1 MSITITPEEKIWGY
15 LRGMACS
22 ASSAIDDWSNISFG
36 ISEAFNFLSPLS
48 GLEFIPEDTAGLE
61 RHLTELEAVA
71 VIADDRLLTI
81 HRYIQKIETTL
92 NQIKEAKNDY

>member
-15 LRGMACS
+15 LRGLSCS

-48 GLEFIPEDTAGLE
+48 GLEFIPEDTNELE
-61 RHLTELEAVA
+61 KYLIELEAAALMTEDRVA
-71 VIADDRLLTI
+71 CIKRD
-81 HRYIQKIETTL
+81 IQKINITL
-92 NQIKEAKNDY
+92 KEMKEDSK